1 MRFFTNLALLRL
13 KWSENESAVVILF
26 VQNINKGVNMT
37 QDPLTLYKLITLYM
51 LDRVAFPLT
60 KAQIG
65 DFLLGHDYTNFLTL
79 QQVIAELIDTDLIR
93 AASKRNR
100 TYLEITDEGR
110 KTLSYFENRINDS
123 IKEDIAAFFA
133 EHEMEMRNE
142 AAIVADYYKA
152 TTGEY
157 EARLLI
163 KEKDV
168 TVVNLT
174 LSVPDENTAAA
185 LCANWQKKYQDI
197 YQYLISQLF

>member
-1 MRFFTNLALLRL
+1 M
-13 KWSENESAVVILF
+13 K
-26 VQNINKGVNMT
+26 

-51 LDRVAFPLT
+51 LDRVTFPLT

-65 DFLLGHDYTNFLTL
+65 DFILGHDYTNFLTL
-79 QQVIAELIDTDLIR
+79 QQVIAELIDAELIR
-93 AASKRNR
+93 ATSRHNR
-100 TYLEITDEGR
+100 TYLEITEEGK
-110 KTLSYFENRINDS
+110 KTLSYFENRVNDS
-123 IKEDIAAFFA
+123 IKEDISAFFA

-142 AAIVADYYKA
+142 SSIIADYYKS
-152 TTGEY
+152 TSGEY

-168 TVVNLT
+168 TVVNIT

-185 LCANWQKKYQDI
+185 LCDNWQKKNQSI